1 MNLISYINKVKSNNC
16 CDKVFDMAEIIDNF
30 KHLIYTELKSFMF
43 GSAIQRIAENNN
55 LNAIIS
61 PQSSLLYIGRS
72 FGKSYPWGLP
82 SDLLQIDIS

>member
-72 FGKSYPWGLP
+72 FGKSYQKE
-82 SDLLQIDIS
+82 LLKKLIKTRR